1 MTEHPSASSGARMID
16 AATMERIRTISAV
29 ARQLDGIAEQL
40 TRVRDGLMMGSR
52 DPARD
57 MAAVRGAAAV
67 LAACA
72 QSLQEAGRDAADG
85 EPPSGSQSNG

>member
-1 MTEHPSASSGARMID
+1 MTDRLSGDSGARMID

-52 DPARD
+52 DPSRD

-72 QSLQEAGRDAADG
+72 LSLQAVDRDDG
-85 EPPSGSQSNG
+85 PQGPTTGS